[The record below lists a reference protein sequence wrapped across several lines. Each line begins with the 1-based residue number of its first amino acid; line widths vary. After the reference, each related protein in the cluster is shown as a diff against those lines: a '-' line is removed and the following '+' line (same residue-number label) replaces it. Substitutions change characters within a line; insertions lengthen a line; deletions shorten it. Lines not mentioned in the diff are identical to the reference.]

1 MDAACSDVSK
11 LCEAIS
17 SVVWFRLVPSFN
29 YCCGA
34 KKVDIAGLVFCPF
47 NTSSLVH
54 FFNML
59 FFLLVLFCIMLCNY
73 FSSFKWISL

>member
-1 MDAACSDVSK
+1 MNAAYSDVNK
-11 LCEAIS
+11 LCEATP
-17 SVVWFRLVPSFN
+17 SVVWFRLVQSSN

-54 FFNML
+54 FLICCFL
-59 FFLLVLFCIMLCNY
+59 FFSFFGLVLCNVV
-73 FSSFKWISL
+73 